1 MKKTNKKQAA
11 AWVLSLLP
19 LVMIAAVYRRLPAE
33 VPMHWDLD
41 GAVDY
46 GAKAQLWVIAAMA
59 PVLEAMFC
67 FLPKIDP
74 KNKNYDKFGDAYLGI
89 QLVTLL
95 FLAAMACA
103 AAMGGY
109 FPFGGTGA
117 ALSCFFLFLLTAAVR
132 PTRREWGLGA
142 IPAALFTFFRTVG
155 YSYDTTDSYGLL
167 LKNAKT
173 LLSGALAMA
182 AFLAVIVAEGKL
194 LG

>member
-1 MKKTNKKQAA
+1 MYKEGGGMTITWPRMK
-11 AWVLSLLP
+11 
-19 LVMIAAVYRRLPAE
+19 IAA
-33 VPMHWDLD
+33 
-41 GAVDY
+41 
-46 GAKAQLWVIAAMA
+46 
-59 PVLEAMFC
+59 
-67 FLPKIDP
+67 
-74 KNKNYDKFGDAYLGI
+74 
-89 QLVTLL
+89 LL

-182 AFLAVIVAEGKL
+182 ARFAAARSSQI
-194 LG
+194 